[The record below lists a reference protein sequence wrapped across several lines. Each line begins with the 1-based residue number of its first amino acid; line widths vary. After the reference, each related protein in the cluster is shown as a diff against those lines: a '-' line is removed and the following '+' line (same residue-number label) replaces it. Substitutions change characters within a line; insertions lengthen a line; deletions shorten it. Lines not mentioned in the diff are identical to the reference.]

1 MKKLD
6 SLDKILTG
14 NIVSK
19 RSFLKDIFDKIYR
32 KG

>member
-6 SLDKILTG
+6 SLDKILTD
-14 NIVSK
+14 NIISK
-19 RSFLKDIFDKIYR
+19 RLFLKDIFDKVYR

>member
-6 SLDKILTG
+6 NLDKILKD
-14 NIVSK
+14 NIISK
-19 RSFLKDIFDKIYR
+19 RSFLKDIFDKAYR